1 MSYHATALLAELD
14 AASSKQLTETLSRM
28 GHHPVRNP
36 ESIGSVDIV
45 FCGTNPIALARML
58 EAVREQHREVP
69 VVAVGHDADTSLWLD
84 VLEQG
89 ADDYLCTPCEPI
101 QINWLF
107 ESNLRGKTALNA

>member
-14 AASSKQLTETLSRM
+14 PASSKQLTETLSRM
-28 GHHPVRNP
+28 GHHPVRTP
-36 ESIGSVDIV
+36 EALDSADIV
-45 FCGTNPIALARML
+45 FCGTNPITLARML
-58 EAVREQHREVP
+58 EAVREQHRTVP

-101 QINWLF
+101 QIDWLF
-107 ESNLRGKTALNA
+107 ESNLPTKAALRA